1 MMGMAEA
8 GEKAGLSQKRKQTD
22 EFRRA
27 LESATSSI
35 LNAEAFRKPY
45 PLIRFRDFFP
55 SDFYARLVQSFP
67 DVDRFA
73 GLNGDGTRREYALYD
88 ERSDPGSEESRELW
102 SIVRRVLAS
111 TEVASAL
118 REKLDEGFRIRA
130 RRSGEGWPVPMHPRP
145 VLYTD
150 LNGYAIKPHPDTRRK
165 VLTMQ
170 IYLPSD
176 DLQRELGTAIYKIS
190 PMGVFAWKSYG
201 LVKDKTVPFLPNSG
215 YAFVVIHPAFS
226 LLRSSWHGR
235 EAISV
240 PVEKPRLSILN
251 TYYRDPSPQP
261 NGGHVRN
268 GWPRR
273 PASSAHRE
281 VPKRAPDAALRRIF
295 ERRGIEMGEM
305 AGRAIVWPAETNLHL
320 ARPLDD
326 ELLHRSWIV
335 SCGDRGA
342 EAADRPILVEPEPAV
357 ARGHPNQMGGRVIG
371 DDEGPEFAFAPVIA
385 LTRHRPSRPTRRCGA
400 EQRGECDQGETGVGH
415 SAWSSED
422 RNAKRCILSGPR
434 ACESAKF
441 PQPACGRGGPKAARV
456 AMPL

>member
-1 MMGMAEA
+1 MTGVAEA
-8 GEKAGLSQKRKQTD
+8 SEKAGSYGNYAADD
-22 EFRRA
+22 EFRQV

-55 SDFYARLVQSFP
+55 SDFYARLLQSFP

-118 REKLDEGFRIRA
+118 RQKLDEGFRIRA
-130 RRSGEGWPVPMHPRP
+130 RRSGEEWPVPMHPRP

-176 DLQRELGTAIYKIS
+176 NSQRELGTAIYKIS

-251 TYYRDPSPQP
+251 TYYRDLSP
-261 NGGHVRN
+261 
-268 GWPRR
+268 
-273 PASSAHRE
+273 
-281 VPKRAPDAALRRIF
+281 
-295 ERRGIEMGEM
+295 EMN
-305 AGRAIVWPAETNLHL
+305 AG
-320 ARPLDD
+320 
-326 ELLHRSWIV
+326 
-335 SCGDRGA
+335 
-342 EAADRPILVEPEPAV
+342 
-357 ARGHPNQMGGRVIG
+357 M
-371 DDEGPEFAFAPVIA
+371 
-385 LTRHRPSRPTRRCGA
+385 
-400 EQRGECDQGETGVGH
+400 
-415 SAWSSED
+415 
-422 RNAKRCILSGPR
+422 
-434 ACESAKF
+434 
-441 PQPACGRGGPKAARV
+441 
-456 AMPL
+456 